1 MVVLA
6 ALLSLLEEKLLH
18 YDRSREEVQRELHEV
33 SLNGDKEAD
42 SLEERINA
50 DIHSAFDKEEEEVLS
65 VIEKRVGTA
74 SIKLTEAGDQSERT
88 AVRDPAV

>member
-1 MVVLA
+1 MDVLA

-18 YDRSREEVQRELHEV
+18 HDRSREEVQRELHEV

-50 DIHSAFDKEEEEVLS
+50 DIHSAFDKEEEVLS
-65 VIEKRVGTA
+65 VIEKRVETA